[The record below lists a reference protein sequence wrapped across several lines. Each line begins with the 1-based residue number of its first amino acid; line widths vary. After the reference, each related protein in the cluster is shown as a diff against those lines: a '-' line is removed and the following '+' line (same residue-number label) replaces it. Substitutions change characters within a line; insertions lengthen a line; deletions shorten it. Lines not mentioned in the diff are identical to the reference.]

1 MSEKAYKPIDPEGTQ
16 DTDVRNII
24 SSLVAYSEKTK
35 EKIGRRIWK
44 DQIVRYRLLSFPN
57 EGVVLGPLGVL
68 MKIVNDW

>member
-35 EKIGRRIWK
+35 EKIGRRI
-44 DQIVRYRLLSFPN
+44 
-57 EGVVLGPLGVL
+57 
-68 MKIVNDW
+68 